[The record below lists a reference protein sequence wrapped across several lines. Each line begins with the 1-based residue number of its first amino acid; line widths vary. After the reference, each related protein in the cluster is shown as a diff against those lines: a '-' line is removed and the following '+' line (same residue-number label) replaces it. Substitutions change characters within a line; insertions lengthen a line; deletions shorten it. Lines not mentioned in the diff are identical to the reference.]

1 MCYYTL
7 FKMSVKEFKLTM
19 PEWDKPE
26 TYNGLKVMKSRIKAF
41 IDFKKEIIEW
51 LKSQKK
57 IDEKTAKD
65 QIETLGDKDS
75 HQLTLVPFIQN
86 LTNIPD
92 AVTKIESQTSS
103 MFGSGDVRR
112 ITHFRNKELSV
123 DLTFDNPTT
132 FNETMVKFHAAPE
145 FIDNYGYTAGRTW
158 GNELFPK
165 EKTQFLI
172 TINSSKIPD
181 NYSPEKYPKLTK
193 GGRRKSRKVQKKRY
207 SRRVASRKYQNRK

>member
-1 MCYYTL
+1 
-7 FKMSVKEFKLTM
+7 M

-26 TYNGLKVMKSRIKAF
+26 ELSDGSKVMKSRTEAF
-41 IDFKKEIIEW
+41 IYFKKDIIEW

-65 QIETLGDKDS
+65 QIEKLGDKDS

-86 LTNIPD
+86 LTNIPG
-92 AVTKIESQTSS
+92 AVTKIESRTSS
-103 MFGSGDVRR
+103 MFGSGDVRI
-112 ITHFRNKELSV
+112 ITHFRNKEQV
-123 DLTFDNPTT
+123 YLTFDNPTT

-145 FIDNYGYTAGRTW
+145 FIDNYGYNAGRTW
-158 GNELFPK
+158 GDALFPK

-172 TINSSKIPD
+172 TIDSSKIPD
-181 NYSPEKYPKLTK
+181 NYSPDKYPRPTI
-193 GGRRKSRKVQKKRY
+193 GGRRKSRKLHKKRY

>member
-1 MCYYTL
+1 
-7 FKMSVKEFKLTM
+7 MSEKPKTFKLTM

-26 TYNGLKVMKSRIKAF
+26 EISGLKVMKSRINAF

-92 AVTKIESQTSS
+92 AVTKIESRTPSS
-103 MFGSGDVRR
+103 LFGSGEVRK

-132 FNETMVKFHAAPE
+132 FNETMVKFHAAPA

-158 GNELFPK
+158 GDELFPK

-172 TINSSKIPD
+172 TIDPSKIPD
-181 NYSPEKYPKLTK
+181 IYSPEKYPRPTN
-193 GGRRKSRKVQKKRY
+193 GGRRKSRKIHKKRY
-207 SRRVASRKYQNRK
+207 SRRVASRKYRNRK